1 MWVYAGIIAGLMVWG
16 IGATIFALWD
26 AVDAE
31 RTRPVE
37 VDADAEWAAICNATD
52 RRDWA

>member
-1 MWVYAGIIAGLMVWG
+1 MEIYIGIIAGLMVWG
-16 IGATIFALWD
+16 LGATLFALWD

-31 RTRPVE
+31 RVKPVE
-37 VDADAEWAAICNATD
+37 VDAEWAAIVEATD

>member
-1 MWVYAGIIAGLMVWG
+1 MEIYTGVVAGLMVWVTV
-16 IGATIFALWD
+16 ATLFAIWD

-31 RTRPVE
+31 RAKPADV
-37 VDADAEWAAICNATD
+37 DAEWAAIVEATD